1 MNEQWTGR
9 QCWLVF
15 RLCIGL
21 SLTVN
26 ALGADPEIIS
36 DEAITAITSAEFAL
50 VAGADIPTTAE
61 WQSVSLTDKWPIERY
76 EVSREGWYRLNV
88 VAHPQA
94 GKRFSIY
101 LRRLNMNAQVYLNGV
116 LVATGGQFEEPVA
129 RNWNYP
135 MYAEV
140 PASLWKDG
148 VNTIHIRLI
157 SYRGYGYISPV
168 YIGPAKLLK
177 KEYDT
182 AFIMQVQLA
191 RYLFPVTLVTGLFI
205 FLIWLRR
212 RKESI
217 YLWFAVSTFFWSIYI
232 VNMFVRQL
240 IIPTRVWEWIA
251 HLSIELW
258 VVAFF
263 VFSYRFAALHLGKIA
278 WVLAGYVG
286 IAAVVYAYGDLYQLK
301 GSVVWF
307 HGASLALCLVLI
319 LRLTARWMQVRSSGL
334 MALIIGL
341 AILFATGVHDWMFQ
355 TGIVGVTGTLSLH
368 LHYYCAPLVFAF
380 IAWHLTSRYARAADE
395 LEDLNLHLEQRIAD
409 AEAELSVR
417 INRIRTMEQRE
428 AILHERERIARE
440 IHDAIG
446 GRFSS
451 AIMVTNLM
459 ERKDNAGGR
468 TDVLKKILTDGLT
481 EVRHLVTAMVGDINN
496 SIDLIYYIADKTS
509 ATLRSVDIEFDVNF
523 DLSDESWT
531 ISNSEALNIVRV
543 MQEATNNIIK
553 HSRAT
558 AVKLTASDRRQQL
571 TISLDDNGIGLSN
584 ESNDSE
590 AQPETFTSRRSYGID
605 GMKKRCREIQAMLA
619 IETNDEGGCRVKLSF
634 ERRS

>member
-1 MNEQWTGR
+1 MNRQWTVR
-9 QCWLVF
+9 QCLLFV
-15 RLCIGL
+15 RLCVGL
-21 SLTVN
+21 SLTGN
-26 ALGADPEIIS
+26 AVGADSQTIS
-36 DEAITAITSAEFAL
+36 DEAITAITRAEFAL
-50 VAGADIPTTAE
+50 VPGADIPTTAD
-61 WQSVSLTDKWPIERY
+61 WQSVSLTDKWPVERY
-76 EVSREGWYRLNV
+76 EVSREGWYRMRV
-88 VAHPQA
+88 VAHPEF
-94 GKRFSIY
+94 GERTSIY
-101 LRRLNMNAQVYLNGV
+101 LRRLNMNAQVYLNGT
-116 LVATGGQFEEPVA
+116 LVAAGGQFEEPIA

-148 VNTIHIRLI
+148 LNTIHIRLI

-168 YIGPAKLLK
+168 YIGPARLLK

-217 YLWFAVSTFFWSIYI
+217 YLWFAISTFFWSVYI
-232 VNMFVRQL
+232 VNMFVHQL

-263 VFSYRFAALHLGKIA
+263 VFSYRFAALRLGKIA
-278 WVLAGYVG
+278 WALAGYVG
-286 IAAVVYAYGDLYQLK
+286 VAAIVYAYGDLYQLK
-301 GSVVWF
+301 SNVVWF
-307 HGASLALCLVLI
+307 HGTSLALCLVLI
-319 LRLTARWMQVRSSGL
+319 LRLMARWVQVRSSGVL
-334 MALIIGL
+334 ALIIGL
-341 AILFATGVHDWMFQ
+341 AILFATGIHDWMFQ
-355 TGIVGVTGTLSLH
+355 TGIVGVTGALSLH

-417 INRIRTMEQRE
+417 INRIKTMEQRE

-459 ERKDNAGGR
+459 ERKEQVGGR
-468 TDVLKKILTDGLT
+468 TDVLRKILTDGLS

-496 SIDLIYYIADKTS
+496 STDLVYYIADKTS
-509 ATLRSVDIEFDVNF
+509 AILHSVDIEFGVQF
-523 DLSDESWT
+523 DLSDESWA

-553 HSRAT
+553 HSHAT
-558 AVKLTASDRRQQL
+558 SVRLTASDRHQRL
-571 TISLDDNGIGLSN
+571 VISLEDNGVGLSN
-584 ESNDSE
+584 EPSGGE
-590 AQPETFTSRRSYGID
+590 ASQRELASRRSYGIE
-605 GMKKRCREIQAMLA
+605 GMKKRCREIQAVLA
-619 IETNDEGGCRVKLSF
+619 FETNDEGGCRVKLSF